1 MKKTLTLLLLSFSPF
16 CFSQTIAEARNQS
29 IGQTVTIN
37 GVATNGG
44 ELGPIRYIQDATA
57 ALPAYGN
64 NLSSIQRG
72 DSVSVTGVMF
82 EFSGL
87 LELSPTTSY
96 TILGQGTMP
105 EPLLIPITS
114 ANEDLEAQLVRFD
127 NVSFVQSGFF
137 SNGSSTVQITDGT
150 NTLDVRVNGST
161 NIDGSEIPNGPISIV
176 GLVGQFNANYQLI
189 PRDLDDIF
197 PYVAPA
203 KEINIKL
210 NGNDVLNNG
219 TYVVGNANTTNLT
232 IENTGSESLSIT
244 GVNLTGVNAADFST
258 DLSPTT
264 IDPLSS
270 QDYTLNFSPSGTGS
284 IFATIIIDNDDS
296 DENPYTIDLQAFGTD
311 NLATEPSNNA
321 ELLNFSNIQAYTLV
335 GEYDAGNAESH
346 IVLWKNGSPITEEPE
361 DGMSYL
367 RGDYIGDA
375 KVAYV
380 GSGTSVTPRGVI
392 ANQNYYF
399 KVFAFNGSG
408 GFENYR
414 TSDPAEAQVTS
425 LGAQIGD
432 YYNGISS
439 ASNTLLADLNTLINP
454 HNYISY
460 FLYKTTMMSQF
471 EVKDTTNGQSYVTC
485 CYSGENKVF
494 NDPFDWS
501 DNNYSREHTYAHSW
515 MGTFPCNDPEQEE
528 YADQHNLYPANLPNA
543 NSPRSNLPLEDITG
557 DIVFNYLEGS
567 VGYNDNNQLVYEP
580 RASHKGNAARAIFY
594 MATCYTGNGGNNWAV
609 PINQNAA
616 SLVNWHFNDP
626 PDNYEI
632 ARHEYI
638 FNLQNNRNPFID
650 SIDYACYIDF
660 SNMSYKPDGCGNI
673 GIEDILNYNFS
684 VFPIPSSDKL
694 FAQINGEIITAYEL
708 ISIEGKTIDSKKNIK
723 LSVLELNT
731 SSYSPGAY
739 QLNVTTPK
747 GIVQKRVVFE

>member
-1 MKKTLTLLLLSFSPF
+1 MKKTLTLLLLTFSQF
-16 CFSQTIAEARNQS
+16 YFSQTIAEARNQS

-44 ELGPIRYIQDATA
+44 ELGAIRYIQDATA

-161 NIDGSEIPNGPISIV
+161 NIDGSEIPSGPISIV

-189 PRDLDDIF
+189 PRDLEDIF

-203 KEINIKL
+203 KEINIKMD
-210 NGNDVLNNG
+210 GNDVLNNG
-219 TYVVGNANTTNLT
+219 TYVVGNSSTTT
-232 IENTGSESLSIT
+232 ITVENTGSEPLNVT
-244 GVNLTGVNAADFST
+244 GVYLSGANATDFST
-258 DLSPTT
+258 DLTST
-264 IDPLSS
+264 IIAPLSS
-270 QDYTLNFSPSGTGS
+270 QDYTLNFSPSTIGS
-284 IFATIIIDNDDS
+284 MFATLVIDNDDS
-296 DENPYTIDLQAFGTD
+296 DENPYNINLQAFGTD
-311 NLATEPSNNA
+311 NLATEPSINTSSLVFNTI
-321 ELLNFSNIQAYTLV
+321 EAYTLN
-335 GEYDAGNAESH
+335 GTYQDASADGYL
-346 IVLWKNGSPITEEPE
+346 VLWKNGSPITEEPQ
-361 DGMSYL
+361 DGTSYL
-367 RGDYIGDA
+367 RGDYVGDA

-399 KVFAFNGSG
+399 KVFAFNGSN

-414 TSDPAEAQVTS
+414 TSDPAEGQVTS

-432 YYNGISS
+432 YYSGISS
-439 ASNTLLADLNTLINP
+439 ASSTLLADLNALINP

-460 FLYKTTMMSQF
+460 FLYKTTIMSQF

-501 DNNYSREHTYAHSW
+501 DNDYSREHTYAHSW
-515 MGTFPCNDPEQEE
+515 MGTFPADNPEQEE

-543 NSPRSNLPLEDITG
+543 NSPRSNLPLEDIAG
-557 DIVFNYLEGS
+557 DVVFNYLEGS

-609 PINQNAA
+609 PINQSAA
-616 SLVNWHFNDP
+616 SLVNWHFDDL

-638 FNLQNNRNPFID
+638 YNLQNNRNPYID
-650 SIDYACYIDF
+650 SVDYACYIDF
-660 SNMSYKPDGCGNI
+660 SNMSYKPDGCGEM
-673 GIEDILNYNFS
+673 GIEEMLNQNFS
-684 VFPIPSSDKL
+684 VFPIPTSNKL
-694 FAQINGEIITAYEL
+694 YAQINGEKITAYEL
-708 ISIEGKTIDSKKNIK
+708 ISIEGKKIDSKRNLN

-731 SSYSPGAY
+731 SSYIAGTY
-739 QLNVTTPK
+739 ILNVTSPK
-747 GIVQKRVVFE
+747 GIVQKKVIIE

>member
-1 MKKTLTLLLLSFSPF
+1 MKKTLTLLLLTFSQF
-16 CFSQTIAEARNQS
+16 YFSQTIAEARNQS

-44 ELGPIRYIQDATA
+44 ELGAIRYIQDATA

-161 NIDGSEIPNGPISIV
+161 NIDGSEIPSGPISIV

-189 PRDLDDIF
+189 PRDLEDIF

-203 KEINIKL
+203 KEINIKMD
-210 NGNDVLNNG
+210 GNDVLNNG
-219 TYVVGNANTTNLT
+219 TYVVGNSSTTT
-232 IENTGSESLSIT
+232 ITVENTGSEPLNVT
-244 GVNLTGVNAADFST
+244 GVYLSGANATDFST
-258 DLSPTT
+258 DLTST
-264 IDPLSS
+264 IIAPLSS
-270 QDYTLNFSPSGTGS
+270 QDYTLNFSPSTIGS
-284 IFATIIIDNDDS
+284 MFATLVIDNDDS
-296 DENPYTIDLQAFGTD
+296 DENPYNINLQAFGTD
-311 NLATEPSNNA
+311 NLATEPSINTSSLVFNTI
-321 ELLNFSNIQAYTLV
+321 EAYTLN
-335 GEYDAGNAESH
+335 GTYQDASADGYL
-346 IVLWKNGSPITEEPE
+346 VLWKNGSPITEEPQ
-361 DGMSYL
+361 DGTSYL
-367 RGDYIGDA
+367 RGDYVGDA

-399 KVFAFNGSG
+399 KVFAFNGSN

-414 TSDPAEAQVTS
+414 TSDPAEGQVTS

-432 YYNGISS
+432 YYSGISS
-439 ASNTLLADLNTLINP
+439 ASSTLLADLNALINP

-460 FLYKTTMMSQF
+460 FLYKTTIMSQF

-501 DNNYSREHTYAHSW
+501 DNDYSREHTYAHSW
-515 MGTFPCNDPEQEE
+515 MGTFPADNPEQEE

-543 NSPRSNLPLEDITG
+543 NSPRSNLPLEDIAG
-557 DIVFNYLEGS
+557 DVVFNYLEGS

-609 PINQNAA
+609 PINQSAA
-616 SLVNWHFNDP
+616 SLVNWHFNDL

-638 FNLQNNRNPFID
+638 YNLQNNRNPYID
-650 SIDYACYIDF
+650 SVDYACYIDF
-660 SNMSYKPDGCGNI
+660 SNMSYKPDGCGEM
-673 GIEDILNYNFS
+673 GIEEMLNQNFS
-684 VFPIPSSDKL
+684 VFPIPTSNKL
-694 FAQINGEIITAYEL
+694 YAQINGEKITAYEL
-708 ISIEGKTIDSKKNIK
+708 ISIEGKKIDSKRNLN

-731 SSYSPGAY
+731 SSYIAGTY
-739 QLNVTTPK
+739 ILNVTSPK
-747 GIVQKRVVFE
+747 GIVQKKVIIE

>member
-1 MKKTLTLLLLSFSPF
+1 MKKTFTLILISLSQFY
-16 CFSQTIAEARNQS
+16 FSQTIAEARNQS

-44 ELGPIRYIQDATA
+44 ELGAIRYIQDATA

-64 NLSSIQRG
+64 NLSGVQRG

-87 LELSPTTSY
+87 LELSPTTSF
-96 TILGQGTMP
+96 TILGQGTIP
-105 EPLLIPITS
+105 EPLSIPITS
-114 ANEDLEAQLVRFD
+114 ANESLEAQLVQFE

-137 SNGSSTVQITDGT
+137 STGSSTVQITDGT
-150 NTLDVRVNGST
+150 NTLDVRINGST
-161 NIDGSEIPNGPISIV
+161 NIDGSEIPSGPVTVV

-189 PRDLDDIF
+189 PRDLEDIF

-203 KEINIKL
+203 KEINVKM
-210 NGNDVLNNG
+210 NGTDLLNNG
-219 TYVVGNANTTNLT
+219 TYVVGNSNATTIT
-232 IENTGSESLSIT
+232 IENTGSESLT
-244 GVNLTGVNAADFST
+244 LTGVSLSGANAIDFST
-258 DLSPTT
+258 DLAPTT
-264 IDPLSS
+264 IAPLSS
-270 QDYTLNFSPSGTGS
+270 EDFTLNFSPSTIGS
-284 IFATIIIDNDDS
+284 MYAALVIDNDDS
-296 DENPYTIDLQAFGTD
+296 DENPYTINLQAFGTD
-311 NLATEPSNNA
+311 NLATEPSVNA
-321 ELLNFSNIQAYTLV
+321 SSLVFNTIEAYTLN
-335 GEYDAGNAESH
+335 GSYQDAASDGYL
-346 IVLWKNGSPITEEPE
+346 VLWKIGSSISEEPQ
-361 DGMSYL
+361 DGASYL

-380 GSGTSVTPRGVI
+380 GSGSSITPRGVI
-392 ANQNYYF
+392 ANQDYYF
-399 KVFAFNGSG
+399 KVFAFNGSD

-414 TSDPAEAQVTS
+414 TTDPAEGQVTS
-425 LGAQIGD
+425 SGAQIGD

-439 ASNTLLADLNTLINP
+439 ASSTLLADLNTLINP

-460 FLYKTTMMSQF
+460 FLYKTTLMSQF

-543 NSPRSNLPLEDITG
+543 NSPRSNLPLEDISG
-557 DIVFNYLEGS
+557 DVVFNYLGGS
-567 VGYNDNNQLVYEP
+567 VGYNENGQLVYEP

-609 PINQNAA
+609 PTNQSAE
-616 SLVNWHFNDP
+616 SLVNWHFNDL
-626 PDNYEI
+626 PDDYEI

-638 FNLQNNRNPFID
+638 FNLQNNRNPYID
-650 SIDYACYIDF
+650 SVDYACYINF
-660 SNMSYKPDGCGNI
+660 GNMTYKTDGCGNA
-673 GIEDILNYNFS
+673 GVETLLNQNFS
-684 VFPIPSSDKL
+684 VFPIPSSNKL
-694 FAQINGEIITAYEL
+694 FAQINGEKITAYQL
-708 ISIEGKTIDSKKNIK
+708 ISMEGKQIDAKSNLN

-731 SSYSPGAY
+731 SSYNSGAY
-739 QLNVTTPK
+739 LLNVTSPK
-747 GIVQKRVVFE
+747 GVVQKKVIIE

>member
-1 MKKTLTLLLLSFSPF
+1 MKKTLTLLLLTFSQF
-16 CFSQTIAEARNQS
+16 YFSQTIAEARNQS

-44 ELGPIRYIQDATA
+44 ELGAIRYIQDATA

-161 NIDGSEIPNGPISIV
+161 NIDGSEIPSGPISIV
-176 GLVGQFNANYQLI
+176 GLVGQFNANHQLI
-189 PRDLDDIF
+189 PRDLEDIF

-203 KEINIKL
+203 KEINIKMD
-210 NGNDVLNNG
+210 GNDVLNNG
-219 TYVVGNANTTNLT
+219 TYVVGNSGTTT
-232 IENTGSESLSIT
+232 ITVENTGSEPLNVT
-244 GVNLTGVNAADFST
+244 GVYLSGANATDFST
-258 DLSPTT
+258 DLTST
-264 IDPLSS
+264 IIAPLSS
-270 QDYTLNFSPSGTGS
+270 QDYTLNFSPSTIGS
-284 IFATIIIDNDDS
+284 MFATLVIDNDDS
-296 DENPYTIDLQAFGTD
+296 DENPYNINLQAFGTD
-311 NLATEPSNNA
+311 NLATEPSINTSSLVFNTI
-321 ELLNFSNIQAYTLV
+321 EAYTLN
-335 GEYDAGNAESH
+335 GTYQDASADGYL
-346 IVLWKNGSPITEEPE
+346 VLWKNGSPITEEPQ
-361 DGMSYL
+361 DGTSYL
-367 RGDYIGDA
+367 RGDYVGDA

-399 KVFAFNGSG
+399 KVFAFNGSN

-414 TSDPAEAQVTS
+414 TSDPAEGQVTS

-432 YYNGISS
+432 YYSGISS
-439 ASNTLLADLNTLINP
+439 ASSTLLADLNALINP

-460 FLYKTTMMSQF
+460 FLYKTTIMSQF

-501 DNNYSREHTYAHSW
+501 DNDYSREHTYAHSW
-515 MGTFPCNDPEQEE
+515 MGTFPADNPEQEE

-543 NSPRSNLPLEDITG
+543 NSPRSNLPLEDIAG
-557 DIVFNYLEGS
+557 DVVFNYLEGS

-609 PINQNAA
+609 PINQSAA
-616 SLVNWHFNDP
+616 SLVNWHFNDL

-638 FNLQNNRNPFID
+638 YNLQNNRNPYID
-650 SIDYACYIDF
+650 SVDYACYIDF
-660 SNMSYKPDGCGNI
+660 SNMSYKPDGCGEM
-673 GIEDILNYNFS
+673 GIEEMLNQNFS
-684 VFPIPSSDKL
+684 VFPIPTSNKL
-694 FAQINGEIITAYEL
+694 YAQINGEKITAYEL
-708 ISIEGKTIDSKKNIK
+708 ISIEGKKIDSKRNLN

-731 SSYSPGAY
+731 SSYIAGTY
-739 QLNVTTPK
+739 ILNVTSPK
-747 GIVQKRVVFE
+747 GIVQKKVIIE

>member
-1 MKKTLTLLLLSFSPF
+1 MKKTLTILLLSFSQF
-16 CFSQTIAEARNQS
+16 CFGQTIAEARNES

-44 ELGPIRYIQDATA
+44 ELGAIRYIQDATA

-72 DSVSVTGVMF
+72 DSVSVTGVIF

-137 SNGSSTVQITDGT
+137 STGSSTVQITDGT

-161 NIDGSEIPNGPISIV
+161 NIDGSEIPSGPISII

-189 PRDLDDIF
+189 PRDLEDIF

-203 KEINIKL
+203 KEINVKMD
-210 NGNDVLNNG
+210 GNDVLNNG
-219 TYVVGNANTTNLT
+219 TYVVGNSSSTNIT

-244 GVNLTGVNAADFST
+244 GAYLSGTNSSDFST
-258 DLSPTT
+258 DLSPTS
-264 IDPLSS
+264 IAPLSS
-270 QDYTLNFSPSGTGS
+270 QEFSLNFNPSITGS
-284 IFATIIIDNDDS
+284 MFATLVIDNDDS
-296 DENPYTIDLQAFGTD
+296 DENPYTINLQAFGTD
-311 NLATEPSNNA
+311 NLATEPNSNP
-321 ELLNFSNIQAYTLV
+321 ELLTFSSIEAYTFI
-335 GEYDAGNAESH
+335 GQYDNGDSESYL
-346 IVLWKNGSPITEEPE
+346 VLWKNGSPIIEEPQ
-361 DGMSYL
+361 DGVGYL

-380 GSGTSVTPRGVI
+380 GSGTSLTPRGVI

-399 KVFAFNGSG
+399 KVFSFNGSE
-408 GFENYR
+408 GFQNYR

-432 YYNGISS
+432 YYSGISS
-439 ASNTLLADLNTLINP
+439 ASSTLLADLNALINP

-460 FLYKTTMMSQF
+460 FLYKTTLMSQF

-515 MGTFPCNDPEQEE
+515 MGTFPCDNPEQEE

-557 DIVFNYLEGS
+557 NIVFNYLEGS
-567 VGYNDNNQLVYEP
+567 VGYNSNNQLVYEP

-609 PINQNAA
+609 PTNQNAA

-638 FNLQNNRNPFID
+638 FNLQNNRNPYID
-650 SIDYACYIDF
+650 SVDYACYIDF
-660 SNMSYKPDGCGNI
+660 SNMSYNPDGCGNM
-673 GIEDILNYNFS
+673 GIQEMLNKNFS
-684 VFPIPSSDKL
+684 VFPIPSSNKL
-694 FAQINGEIITAYEL
+694 FAQINGEKITAYEL
-708 ISIEGKTIDSKKNIK
+708 ISTDGKKIDAERNLN

-731 SSYSPGAY
+731 SLYVAGTYVLTVSSP
-739 QLNVTTPK
+739 N
-747 GIVQKRVVFE
+747 GIVQKKVIIE

>member
-1 MKKTLTLLLLSFSPF
+1 MKKTFVLLLLAFNQF
-16 CFSQTIAEARNQS
+16 YFSQTIADARNQS

-44 ELGPIRYIQDATA
+44 ELGAIRYIQDETA

-96 TILGQGTMP
+96 TILGQGTIP

-137 SNGSSTVQITDGT
+137 STGSSTVQITDGT

-161 NIDGSEIPNGPISIV
+161 NIDGSEIPSGPISIV

-189 PRDLDDIF
+189 PRDLEDIF

-203 KEINIKL
+203 KEINVKL
-210 NGNDVLNNG
+210 DGNDVLNNG
-219 TYVVGNANTTNLT
+219 TYVIGNSSNTTIT

-244 GVNLTGVNAADFST
+244 GTYLSGVNAADFST
-258 DLSPTT
+258 DLNPTS
-264 IDPLSS
+264 IAPLSS
-270 QDYTLNFSPSGTGS
+270 QEFSLNFNPSSTGS
-284 IFATIIIDNDDS
+284 MFATLVIDNDDS
-296 DENPYTIDLQAFGTD
+296 DENPYIINLQAFGTD
-311 NLATEPSNNA
+311 NLATEPNTNA
-321 ELLNFSNIQAYTLV
+321 ELLNFSNVQAYTLV
-335 GEYDAGNAESH
+335 GTYDAGNAESH
-346 IVLWKNGSPITEEPE
+346 IVLWKSGSPISEEPQ

-380 GSGTSVTPRGVI
+380 GNGTSLTPRGVI
-392 ANQNYYF
+392 ANQEYYF
-399 KVFAFNGSG
+399 KVFAFNGSN

-414 TSDPAEAQVTS
+414 TADPAEAQVTS

-567 VGYNDNNQLVYEP
+567 VGYNANNQLVYEP

-609 PINQNAA
+609 PTNQSAA
-616 SLVNWHFNDP
+616 SLLNWHFNDL

-708 ISIEGKTIDSKKNIK
+708 ISIEGKTIDSKRNIK

>member
-1 MKKTLTLLLLSFSPF
+1 MKKTLTLLLLTFSQF
-16 CFSQTIAEARNQS
+16 YFSQTIAEARNQS

-44 ELGPIRYIQDATA
+44 ELGAIRYIQDATA

-137 SNGSSTVQITDGT
+137 SSGSSTVQITDGT

-161 NIDGSEIPNGPISIV
+161 NIDGSEIPSGPISIV

-189 PRDLDDIF
+189 PRDLEDIF

-203 KEINIKL
+203 KEINIKMD
-210 NGNDVLNNG
+210 GNDVLNNG
-219 TYVVGNANTTNLT
+219 TYVVGNSGTTT
-232 IENTGSESLSIT
+232 ITVENTGSEPLNVT
-244 GVNLTGVNAADFST
+244 GVYLSGANATDFST
-258 DLSPTT
+258 DLTST
-264 IDPLSS
+264 IIAPLSS
-270 QDYTLNFSPSGTGS
+270 QDYTLNFSPSTIGS
-284 IFATIIIDNDDS
+284 MFATLVIDNDDS
-296 DENPYTIDLQAFGTD
+296 DENPYNINLQAFGTD
-311 NLATEPSNNA
+311 NLATEPSINTSSLVFNTI
-321 ELLNFSNIQAYTLV
+321 EAYTLN
-335 GEYDAGNAESH
+335 GTYQDASADGYL
-346 IVLWKNGSPITEEPE
+346 VLWKNGSPITEEPQ
-361 DGMSYL
+361 DGTSYL
-367 RGDYIGDA
+367 RGDYVGDA

-399 KVFAFNGSG
+399 KVFAFNGSN

-414 TSDPAEAQVTS
+414 TSDPAEGQVTS

-432 YYNGISS
+432 YYSGISS
-439 ASNTLLADLNTLINP
+439 ASSTLLADLNALINP

-460 FLYKTTMMSQF
+460 FLYKTTIMSQF

-501 DNNYSREHTYAHSW
+501 DNDYSREHTYAHSW
-515 MGTFPCNDPEQEE
+515 MGTFPADNPEQEE

-543 NSPRSNLPLEDITG
+543 NSPRSNLPLEDIAG
-557 DIVFNYLEGS
+557 DVVFNYLEGS

-609 PINQNAA
+609 PINQSAA
-616 SLVNWHFNDP
+616 SLVNWHFNDL

-638 FNLQNNRNPFID
+638 YNLQNNRNPYID
-650 SIDYACYIDF
+650 SVDYACYIDF
-660 SNMSYKPDGCGNI
+660 SNMSYKPDGCGEM
-673 GIEDILNYNFS
+673 GIEEMLNQNFS
-684 VFPIPSSDKL
+684 VFPIPTSNKL
-694 FAQINGEIITAYEL
+694 YAQINGEKITAYEL
-708 ISIEGKTIDSKKNIK
+708 ISIEGKKIDSKRNLN

-731 SSYSPGAY
+731 SSYIAGTY
-739 QLNVTTPK
+739 ILNVTSPK
-747 GIVQKRVVFE
+747 GIVQKKVIIE

>member
-1 MKKTLTLLLLSFSPF
+1 MKKTLTLLLLTFSQF
-16 CFSQTIAEARNQS
+16 YFSQTIAEARNQS

-44 ELGPIRYIQDATA
+44 ELGAIRYIQDATA

-137 SNGSSTVQITDGT
+137 SSGSSTVQITDGT

-161 NIDGSEIPNGPISIV
+161 NIDGSEIPSGPITIV

-189 PRDLDDIF
+189 PRDLEDIF

-203 KEINIKL
+203 KEINIKMD
-210 NGNDVLNNG
+210 GNDVLNNG
-219 TYVVGNANTTNLT
+219 TYVVGNSSNTTIT
-232 IENTGSESLSIT
+232 VENTGSEPLNVT
-244 GVNLTGVNAADFST
+244 GVYLSGANATDFST
-258 DLSPTT
+258 DLTST
-264 IDPLSS
+264 IIAPLSS
-270 QDYTLNFSPSGTGS
+270 QDYTLNFSPSTIGS
-284 IFATIIIDNDDS
+284 MFATLVIDNDDS
-296 DENPYTIDLQAFGTD
+296 DENPYNINLQAFGTD
-311 NLATEPSNNA
+311 NLATEPSINTSSLVFNTI
-321 ELLNFSNIQAYTLV
+321 EAYTLN
-335 GEYDAGNAESH
+335 GTYQEASADGYL
-346 IVLWKNGSPITEEPE
+346 VLWKNGSPITEEPQ
-361 DGMSYL
+361 DGTSYL
-367 RGDYIGDA
+367 RGDYVGDA

-399 KVFAFNGSG
+399 KVFAFNGSN

-414 TSDPAEAQVTS
+414 TSDPAEGQVTS

-432 YYNGISS
+432 YYSGISS
-439 ASNTLLADLNTLINP
+439 ASSTLLADLNALINP

-460 FLYKTTMMSQF
+460 FLYKTTIMSQF

-501 DNNYSREHTYAHSW
+501 DNDYSREHTYAHSW
-515 MGTFPCNDPEQEE
+515 MGTFPADNPEQEE

-543 NSPRSNLPLEDITG
+543 NSPRSNLPLEDIAG
-557 DIVFNYLEGS
+557 DVVFNYLEGS

-609 PINQNAA
+609 PINQSAA
-616 SLVNWHFNDP
+616 SLVNWHFDDL

-638 FNLQNNRNPFID
+638 YNLQNNRNPYID
-650 SIDYACYIDF
+650 SVDYACYIDF
-660 SNMSYKPDGCGNI
+660 SNMSYKPDGCGEM
-673 GIEDILNYNFS
+673 GIEEMLNQNFS
-684 VFPIPSSDKL
+684 VFPIPTSNKL
-694 FAQINGEIITAYEL
+694 YAQINGQKITAYEL
-708 ISIEGKTIDSKKNIK
+708 ISIEGKKIDSKRNLN

-731 SSYSPGAY
+731 SSYIAGTY
-739 QLNVTTPK
+739 ILNVTSPK
-747 GIVQKRVVFE
+747 GIVQKKVIIE

>member
-1 MKKTLTLLLLSFSPF
+1 MKKTFVLLLLAFNQF
-16 CFSQTIAEARNQS
+16 YFSQTIADARNQS

-44 ELGPIRYIQDATA
+44 ELGAIRYIQDETA

-96 TILGQGTMP
+96 TILGQGTIP

-137 SNGSSTVQITDGT
+137 STGSSTVQITDGT
-150 NTLDVRVNGST
+150 NILDVRVNGST
-161 NIDGSEIPNGPISIV
+161 NIDGSEIPSGPISIV

-189 PRDLDDIF
+189 PRDLEDIF

-203 KEINIKL
+203 KEINVKL
-210 NGNDVLNNG
+210 DGNDVLNNS
-219 TYVVGNANTTNLT
+219 TYVIGNSSNTTIT

-244 GVNLTGVNAADFST
+244 GTYLSGVNAADFST
-258 DLSPTT
+258 DLNPTS
-264 IDPLSS
+264 IAPLSS
-270 QDYTLNFSPSGTGS
+270 QEFALNFNPSATGS
-284 IFATIIIDNDDS
+284 MFATLVIDNDDS
-296 DENPYTIDLQAFGTD
+296 DENPYIINLQAFGTD
-311 NLATEPSNNA
+311 NLATEPNTNA
-321 ELLNFSNIQAYTLV
+321 ELLNFNNVQAYTLV
-335 GEYDAGNAESH
+335 GTYVAGNAESH
-346 IVLWKNGSPITEEPE
+346 IVLWKSGSPISEEPQ

-380 GSGTSVTPRGVI
+380 GNGTSLTPRGVI
-392 ANQNYYF
+392 ANQEYYF
-399 KVFAFNGSG
+399 KVFAFNGSN

-414 TSDPAEAQVTS
+414 TADPAEAQVTS

-567 VGYNDNNQLVYEP
+567 VGYNANNQLVYEP

-609 PINQNAA
+609 PTNQSAA
-616 SLVNWHFNDP
+616 SLLNWHFNDL

-638 FNLQNNRNPFID
+638 FNLQNNRNPYID
-650 SIDYACYIDF
+650 SVDYACYIDF
-660 SNMSYKPDGCGNI
+660 SNMSYNPEGCGNM
-673 GIEDILNYNFS
+673 GIEEMLNQNFS

-694 FAQINGEIITAYEL
+694 FAQINGEKITAYEL
-708 ISIEGKTIDSKKNIK
+708 ITIEGKTIDAKRNLN

-731 SSYSPGAY
+731 ASYVSGTY
-739 QLNVTTPK
+739 VLNVTSPK
-747 GIVQKRVVFE
+747 GIVQKKVIIE

>member
-1 MKKTLTLLLLSFSPF
+1 MKKTLTLLLLTFSQF
-16 CFSQTIAEARNQS
+16 YFSQTIAEARNQS

-44 ELGPIRYIQDATA
+44 ELGAIRYIQDATA

-137 SNGSSTVQITDGT
+137 SSGSSTVQITDGT

-161 NIDGSEIPNGPISIV
+161 NIDGSEIPSGPISIV

-189 PRDLDDIF
+189 PRDLEDIF

-203 KEINIKL
+203 KEINIKMD
-210 NGNDVLNNG
+210 GNDVLNNG
-219 TYVVGNANTTNLT
+219 TYVVGNSSNTTIT
-232 IENTGSESLSIT
+232 VENTGSEPLNVT
-244 GVNLTGVNAADFST
+244 GVYLSGANATDFST
-258 DLSPTT
+258 DLTST
-264 IDPLSS
+264 IIAPLSS
-270 QDYTLNFSPSGTGS
+270 QDYTLNFSPSTIGS
-284 IFATIIIDNDDS
+284 MFATLVIDNDDS
-296 DENPYTIDLQAFGTD
+296 DENPYNINLQAFGTD
-311 NLATEPSNNA
+311 NLATEPSINTSSLVFNTI
-321 ELLNFSNIQAYTLV
+321 EAYTLN
-335 GEYDAGNAESH
+335 GTYQDASADGYL
-346 IVLWKNGSPITEEPE
+346 VLWKNGSPITEEPQ
-361 DGMSYL
+361 DGTSYL
-367 RGDYIGDA
+367 RGDYVGDA

-399 KVFAFNGSG
+399 KVFAFNGSN

-414 TSDPAEAQVTS
+414 TSDPAEGQVTS

-432 YYNGISS
+432 YYSGISS
-439 ASNTLLADLNTLINP
+439 ASSTLLADLNALINP

-460 FLYKTTMMSQF
+460 FLYKTTIMSQF

-501 DNNYSREHTYAHSW
+501 DNDYSREHTYAHSW
-515 MGTFPCNDPEQEE
+515 MGTFPADNPEQEE

-543 NSPRSNLPLEDITG
+543 NSPRSNLPLEDIAG
-557 DIVFNYLEGS
+557 DVVFNYLEGS

-609 PINQNAA
+609 PINQSAA
-616 SLVNWHFNDP
+616 SLVNWHFNDL

-638 FNLQNNRNPFID
+638 YNLQNNRNPYID
-650 SIDYACYIDF
+650 SVDYACYIDF
-660 SNMSYKPDGCGNI
+660 SNMSYKPDGCGEM
-673 GIEDILNYNFS
+673 GIEEMLNQNFS
-684 VFPIPSSDKL
+684 VFPIPTSNKL
-694 FAQINGEIITAYEL
+694 YAQINGEKITAYEL
-708 ISIEGKTIDSKKNIK
+708 ISIEGKKIDSKRNLN

-731 SSYSPGAY
+731 SSYIAGTY
-739 QLNVTTPK
+739 ILNVTSPK
-747 GIVQKRVVFE
+747 GIVQKKVIIE

>member
-1 MKKTLTLLLLSFSPF
+1 MKKTLTLLLLTFSQF
-16 CFSQTIAEARNQS
+16 YFSQTIAEARNQS

-44 ELGPIRYIQDATA
+44 ELGAIRYIQDATA

-161 NIDGSEIPNGPISIV
+161 NIDGSEIPSGPISIV

-189 PRDLDDIF
+189 PRDLEDIF

-203 KEINIKL
+203 KEINIKMD
-210 NGNDVLNNG
+210 GNDVLNNG
-219 TYVVGNANTTNLT
+219 TYVVGNSGTTT
-232 IENTGSESLSIT
+232 ITVENTGSEPLNVT
-244 GVNLTGVNAADFST
+244 GVYLSGANATDFST
-258 DLSPTT
+258 DLTST
-264 IDPLSS
+264 IIAPLSS
-270 QDYTLNFSPSGTGS
+270 QDYTLNFSPSTIGS
-284 IFATIIIDNDDS
+284 MFATLVIDNDDS
-296 DENPYTIDLQAFGTD
+296 DENPYNINLQAFGTD
-311 NLATEPSNNA
+311 NLATEPSINTSSLVFNTI
-321 ELLNFSNIQAYTLV
+321 EAYTLN
-335 GEYDAGNAESH
+335 GTYQDASADGYL
-346 IVLWKNGSPITEEPE
+346 VLWKNGSPITEEPQ
-361 DGMSYL
+361 DGTSYL
-367 RGDYIGDA
+367 RGDYVGDA

-399 KVFAFNGSG
+399 KVFAFNGSN

-414 TSDPAEAQVTS
+414 TSDPAEGQVTS

-432 YYNGISS
+432 YYSGISS
-439 ASNTLLADLNTLINP
+439 ASSTLLADLNALINP

-460 FLYKTTMMSQF
+460 FLYKTTIMSQF

-501 DNNYSREHTYAHSW
+501 DNDYSREHTYAHSW
-515 MGTFPCNDPEQEE
+515 MGTFPADNPEQEE

-543 NSPRSNLPLEDITG
+543 NSPRSNLPLEDIAG
-557 DIVFNYLEGS
+557 DVVFNYLEGS

-609 PINQNAA
+609 PINQSAA
-616 SLVNWHFNDP
+616 SLVNWHFNDL

-638 FNLQNNRNPFID
+638 YNLQNNRNPYID
-650 SIDYACYIDF
+650 SVDYACYIDF
-660 SNMSYKPDGCGNI
+660 SNMSYKPDGCGEM
-673 GIEDILNYNFS
+673 GIEEMLNQNFS
-684 VFPIPSSDKL
+684 VFPIPTSNKL
-694 FAQINGEIITAYEL
+694 YAQINGEKITAYEL
-708 ISIEGKTIDSKKNIK
+708 ISIEGKKIDSKRNLN

-731 SSYSPGAY
+731 SSYIAGTY
-739 QLNVTTPK
+739 ILNVTSPK
-747 GIVQKRVVFE
+747 GIVQKKVIIE

>member
-1 MKKTLTLLLLSFSPF
+1 MKKTLTLLLLTFSQF
-16 CFSQTIAEARNQS
+16 YFSQTIAEARNQS

-44 ELGPIRYIQDATA
+44 ELGAIRYIQDATA

-105 EPLLIPITS
+105 QPLLIPITS

-137 SNGSSTVQITDGT
+137 SSGSSTVQITDGT

-161 NIDGSEIPNGPISIV
+161 NIDGSEIPSGPITIV

-189 PRDLDDIF
+189 PRDLEDIF

-203 KEINIKL
+203 KEINIKMD
-210 NGNDVLNNG
+210 GNDVLNNG
-219 TYVVGNANTTNLT
+219 TYVVGNSSNTTIT
-232 IENTGSESLSIT
+232 VENTGSEPLNVT
-244 GVNLTGVNAADFST
+244 GVYLSGANATDFST
-258 DLSPTT
+258 DLTST
-264 IDPLSS
+264 IIAPLSS
-270 QDYTLNFSPSGTGS
+270 QDYTLNFSPSTIGS
-284 IFATIIIDNDDS
+284 MFATLVIDNDDS
-296 DENPYTIDLQAFGTD
+296 DENPYNINLQAFGTD
-311 NLATEPSNNA
+311 NLATEPSINTSSLVFNTI
-321 ELLNFSNIQAYTLV
+321 EAYTLN
-335 GEYDAGNAESH
+335 GTYQEASADGYL
-346 IVLWKNGSPITEEPE
+346 VLWKNGSPITEEPQ
-361 DGMSYL
+361 DGTSYL
-367 RGDYIGDA
+367 RGDYVGDA

-399 KVFAFNGSG
+399 KVFAFNGSN

-414 TSDPAEAQVTS
+414 TSDPAEGQVTS

-432 YYNGISS
+432 YYSGISS
-439 ASNTLLADLNTLINP
+439 ASSTLLADLNALINP

-460 FLYKTTMMSQF
+460 FLYKTTIMSQF

-501 DNNYSREHTYAHSW
+501 DNDYSREHTYAHSW
-515 MGTFPCNDPEQEE
+515 MGTFPADNPEQEE

-543 NSPRSNLPLEDITG
+543 NSPRSNLPLEDIAG
-557 DIVFNYLEGS
+557 DVVFNYLEGS

-609 PINQNAA
+609 PINQSAA
-616 SLVNWHFNDP
+616 SLVNWHFDDL

-638 FNLQNNRNPFID
+638 YNLQNNRNPYID
-650 SIDYACYIDF
+650 SVDYACYIDF
-660 SNMSYKPDGCGNI
+660 SNMSYKPDGCGEM
-673 GIEDILNYNFS
+673 GIEEMLNQNFS
-684 VFPIPSSDKL
+684 VFPIPTSNKL
-694 FAQINGEIITAYEL
+694 YAQINGQKITAYEL
-708 ISIEGKTIDSKKNIK
+708 ISIEGKKIDSKRNLN

-731 SSYSPGAY
+731 SSYIAGTY
-739 QLNVTTPK
+739 ILNVTSPK
-747 GIVQKRVVFE
+747 GIVQKKVIIE

>member
-1 MKKTLTLLLLSFSPF
+1 MKKTLTLLLLTFSQF
-16 CFSQTIAEARNQS
+16 YFSQTIAEARNQS

-44 ELGPIRYIQDATA
+44 ELGAIRYIQDATA

-137 SNGSSTVQITDGT
+137 SSGSSTVQITDGT

-161 NIDGSEIPNGPISIV
+161 NIDGSEIPSGPISIV

-189 PRDLDDIF
+189 PRDLEDIF

-203 KEINIKL
+203 KEINIKMD
-210 NGNDVLNNG
+210 GNDVLNNG
-219 TYVVGNANTTNLT
+219 TYVVGNSGTTT
-232 IENTGSESLSIT
+232 ITVENTGSEPLNVT
-244 GVNLTGVNAADFST
+244 GVYLSGANATDFST
-258 DLSPTT
+258 DLTST
-264 IDPLSS
+264 IIAPLSS
-270 QDYTLNFSPSGTGS
+270 QDYTLNFSPSTIGS
-284 IFATIIIDNDDS
+284 MFATLVIDNDDS
-296 DENPYTIDLQAFGTD
+296 DENPYNINLQAFGTD
-311 NLATEPSNNA
+311 NLATEPSINTSSLVFNTI
-321 ELLNFSNIQAYTLV
+321 EAYTLN
-335 GEYDAGNAESH
+335 GTYQDASADGYL
-346 IVLWKNGSPITEEPE
+346 VLWKNGSPITEEPQ
-361 DGMSYL
+361 DGTSYL
-367 RGDYIGDA
+367 RGDYVGDA

-399 KVFAFNGSG
+399 KVFAFNGSN

-414 TSDPAEAQVTS
+414 TSDPAEGQVTS

-432 YYNGISS
+432 YYSGISS
-439 ASNTLLADLNTLINP
+439 TSSTLLADLNALINP

-460 FLYKTTMMSQF
+460 FLYKTTIMSQF

-501 DNNYSREHTYAHSW
+501 DNDYSREHTYAHSW
-515 MGTFPCNDPEQEE
+515 MGTFPADNPEQEE

-543 NSPRSNLPLEDITG
+543 NSPRSNLPLEDIAG
-557 DIVFNYLEGS
+557 DVVFNYLEGS

-609 PINQNAA
+609 PINQSAA
-616 SLVNWHFNDP
+616 SLVNWHFNDL

-638 FNLQNNRNPFID
+638 YNLQNNRNPYID
-650 SIDYACYIDF
+650 SVDYACYIDF
-660 SNMSYKPDGCGNI
+660 SNMSYKPDGCGEM
-673 GIEDILNYNFS
+673 GIEEMLNQNFS
-684 VFPIPSSDKL
+684 VFPIPTSNKL
-694 FAQINGEIITAYEL
+694 YAQINGEKITAYEL
-708 ISIEGKTIDSKKNIK
+708 ISIEGKKIDSKRNLN

-731 SSYSPGAY
+731 SSYIAGTY
-739 QLNVTTPK
+739 
-747 GIVQKRVVFE
+747 I

>member
-1 MKKTLTLLLLSFSPF
+1 MKKTLTLLLLTFSQF
-16 CFSQTIAEARNQS
+16 YFSQTIAEARNQS

-44 ELGPIRYIQDATA
+44 ELGAIRYIQDATA

-137 SNGSSTVQITDGT
+137 SSGSSTVQITDGT

-161 NIDGSEIPNGPISIV
+161 NIDGSEIPSGPITIV

-189 PRDLDDIF
+189 PRDLEDIF

-203 KEINIKL
+203 KEINIKMD
-210 NGNDVLNNG
+210 GNDVLNNG
-219 TYVVGNANTTNLT
+219 TYVVGNSSTTT
-232 IENTGSESLSIT
+232 ITVENTGSEPLNVT
-244 GVNLTGVNAADFST
+244 GVYLSGANATDFST
-258 DLSPTT
+258 DLTST
-264 IDPLSS
+264 IIAPLSS
-270 QDYTLNFSPSGTGS
+270 QDYTLNFSPSTIGS
-284 IFATIIIDNDDS
+284 MFATLVIDNDDS
-296 DENPYTIDLQAFGTD
+296 DENPYNINLQAFGTD
-311 NLATEPSNNA
+311 NLATEPSINTSSLVFNTI
-321 ELLNFSNIQAYTLV
+321 EAYTLN
-335 GEYDAGNAESH
+335 GTYQDASADGYL
-346 IVLWKNGSPITEEPE
+346 VLWKNGSPITEEPQ
-361 DGMSYL
+361 DGTSYL
-367 RGDYIGDA
+367 RGDYVGDA

-399 KVFAFNGSG
+399 KVFAFNGSN

-414 TSDPAEAQVTS
+414 TSDPAEGQVTS

-432 YYNGISS
+432 YYSGISS
-439 ASNTLLADLNTLINP
+439 ASSTLLADLNALINP

-460 FLYKTTMMSQF
+460 FLYKTTIMSQF

-501 DNNYSREHTYAHSW
+501 DNDYSREHTYAHSW
-515 MGTFPCNDPEQEE
+515 MGTFPADNPEQEE

-543 NSPRSNLPLEDITG
+543 NSPRSNLPLEDIAG
-557 DIVFNYLEGS
+557 DVVFNYLEGS

-609 PINQNAA
+609 PINQSAA
-616 SLVNWHFNDP
+616 SLVNWHFNDL

-638 FNLQNNRNPFID
+638 YNLQNNRNPYID
-650 SIDYACYIDF
+650 SVDYACYIDF
-660 SNMSYKPDGCGNI
+660 SNMSYKPDGCGEM
-673 GIEDILNYNFS
+673 GIEEMLNQNFS
-684 VFPIPSSDKL
+684 VFPIPTSNKL
-694 FAQINGEIITAYEL
+694 YAQINGEKITAYEL
-708 ISIEGKTIDSKKNIK
+708 ISIEGKKIDSKRNLN

-731 SSYSPGAY
+731 SSYIAGTY
-739 QLNVTTPK
+739 ILNVTSPK
-747 GIVQKRVVFE
+747 GIVQKKVIIE

>member
-1 MKKTLTLLLLSFSPF
+1 MKKTLTLLLLTFSQF
-16 CFSQTIAEARNQS
+16 YFSQTIAEARNQS

-44 ELGPIRYIQDATA
+44 ELGAIRYIQDATA

-161 NIDGSEIPNGPISIV
+161 NIDGSEIPSGPISIV
-176 GLVGQFNANYQLI
+176 GLVGQFNANHQLI
-189 PRDLDDIF
+189 PRDLEDIF

-203 KEINIKL
+203 KEINIKMD
-210 NGNDVLNNG
+210 GNDVLNNG
-219 TYVVGNANTTNLT
+219 TYVVGNSSTTT
-232 IENTGSESLSIT
+232 ITVENTGSEPLNVT
-244 GVNLTGVNAADFST
+244 GVYLSGANATDFST
-258 DLSPTT
+258 DLTST
-264 IDPLSS
+264 IIAPLSS
-270 QDYTLNFSPSGTGS
+270 QDYTLNFSPSTIGS
-284 IFATIIIDNDDS
+284 MFATLVIDNDDS
-296 DENPYTIDLQAFGTD
+296 DENPYNINLQAFGTD
-311 NLATEPSNNA
+311 NLATEPSINTSSLVFNTI
-321 ELLNFSNIQAYTLV
+321 EAYTLN
-335 GEYDAGNAESH
+335 GTYQDASADGYL
-346 IVLWKNGSPITEEPE
+346 VLWKNGSPITEEPQ
-361 DGMSYL
+361 DGTSYL
-367 RGDYIGDA
+367 RGDYVGDA

-399 KVFAFNGSG
+399 KVFAFNGSN

-414 TSDPAEAQVTS
+414 TSDPAEGQVTS
-425 LGAQIGD
+425 LGAQIGN
-432 YYNGISS
+432 YYSGISS
-439 ASNTLLADLNTLINP
+439 TSSTLLADLNALINP

-460 FLYKTTMMSQF
+460 FLYKTTIMSQF

-501 DNNYSREHTYAHSW
+501 DNDYSREHTYAHSW
-515 MGTFPCNDPEQEE
+515 MGTFPADNPEQEE

-543 NSPRSNLPLEDITG
+543 NSPRSNLPLEDIAG
-557 DIVFNYLEGS
+557 DVVFNYLEGS

-609 PINQNAA
+609 PINQSAA
-616 SLVNWHFNDP
+616 SLVNWHFNDL

-638 FNLQNNRNPFID
+638 YNLQNNRNPYID
-650 SIDYACYIDF
+650 SVDYACYIDF
-660 SNMSYKPDGCGNI
+660 SNMSYKPDGCGEM
-673 GIEDILNYNFS
+673 GIEEMLNQNFS
-684 VFPIPSSDKL
+684 VFPVPTSNKL
-694 FAQINGEIITAYEL
+694 YAQINGEKITAYEL
-708 ISIEGKTIDSKKNIK
+708 ISIEGKKIDSKRNLN

-731 SSYSPGAY
+731 SSYIAGTY
-739 QLNVTTPK
+739 ILNVTSPK
-747 GIVQKRVVFE
+747 GIVQKKVIIE

>member
-380 GSGTSVTPRGVI
+380 GSGTSITPRGVI

-439 ASNTLLADLNTLINP
+439 ASSTLLADLNDLINP
-454 HNYISY
+454 HNYITY
-460 FLYKTTMMSQF
+460 FLYKTTLMSQF

-485 CYSGENKVF
+485 CYSGENKILF
-494 NDPFDWS
+494 
-501 DNNYSREHTYAHSW
+501 H
-515 MGTFPCNDPEQEE
+515 
-528 YADQHNLYPANLPNA
+528 L
-543 NSPRSNLPLEDITG
+543 
-557 DIVFNYLEGS
+557 
-567 VGYNDNNQLVYEP
+567 
-580 RASHKGNAARAIFY
+580 
-594 MATCYTGNGGNNWAV
+594 
-609 PINQNAA
+609 
-616 SLVNWHFNDP
+616 
-626 PDNYEI
+626 
-632 ARHEYI
+632 
-638 FNLQNNRNPFID
+638 
-650 SIDYACYIDF
+650 ACV
-660 SNMSYKPDGCGNI
+660 CH
-673 GIEDILNYNFS
+673 L
-684 VFPIPSSDKL
+684 
-694 FAQINGEIITAYEL
+694 
-708 ISIEGKTIDSKKNIK
+708 
-723 LSVLELNT
+723 
-731 SSYSPGAY
+731 
-739 QLNVTTPK
+739 
-747 GIVQKRVVFE
+747 

>member
-1 MKKTLTLLLLSFSPF
+1 MKKTLTLLLLTFSQF
-16 CFSQTIAEARNQS
+16 YFSQTIAEARNQS

-44 ELGPIRYIQDATA
+44 ELGAIRYIQDATA

-161 NIDGSEIPNGPISIV
+161 NIDGSEIPSGPISIV

-189 PRDLDDIF
+189 PRDLEDIF

-203 KEINIKL
+203 KEINIKMD
-210 NGNDVLNNG
+210 GNDVLNNG
-219 TYVVGNANTTNLT
+219 TYVVGNSGTTT
-232 IENTGSESLSIT
+232 ITVENTGSEPLNVT
-244 GVNLTGVNAADFST
+244 GVYLSGANATDFST
-258 DLSPTT
+258 DLTST
-264 IDPLSS
+264 IIAPLSS
-270 QDYTLNFSPSGTGS
+270 QDYTLNFSPSTIGS
-284 IFATIIIDNDDS
+284 MFATLVIDNDDS
-296 DENPYTIDLQAFGTD
+296 DENPYNINLQAFGTD
-311 NLATEPSNNA
+311 NLATEPSINTSSLVFNTI
-321 ELLNFSNIQAYTLV
+321 EAYTLN
-335 GEYDAGNAESH
+335 GTYQDASADGYL
-346 IVLWKNGSPITEEPE
+346 VLWKNGSPITEEPQ
-361 DGMSYL
+361 DGTSYL
-367 RGDYIGDA
+367 RGDYVGDA

-399 KVFAFNGSG
+399 KVFAFNGSN

-414 TSDPAEAQVTS
+414 TSDPAEGQVTS
-425 LGAQIGD
+425 LGAQIGN
-432 YYNGISS
+432 YYSGISS
-439 ASNTLLADLNTLINP
+439 TSSTLLADLNALINP

-460 FLYKTTMMSQF
+460 FLYKTTIMSQF

-501 DNNYSREHTYAHSW
+501 DNDYSREHTYAHSW
-515 MGTFPCNDPEQEE
+515 MGTFPADNPEQEE

-543 NSPRSNLPLEDITG
+543 NSPRSNLPLEDIAG
-557 DIVFNYLEGS
+557 DVVFNYLEGS

-609 PINQNAA
+609 PINQSAA
-616 SLVNWHFNDP
+616 SLVNWHFNDL

-638 FNLQNNRNPFID
+638 YNLQNNRNPYID
-650 SIDYACYIDF
+650 SVDYACYIDF
-660 SNMSYKPDGCGNI
+660 SNMSYKPDGCGEM
-673 GIEDILNYNFS
+673 GIEEMLNQNFS
-684 VFPIPSSDKL
+684 VFPIPTSNKL
-694 FAQINGEIITAYEL
+694 YAQINGEKITAYEL
-708 ISIEGKTIDSKKNIK
+708 ISIEGKKIDSKRNLN

-731 SSYSPGAY
+731 SSYIAGTY
-739 QLNVTTPK
+739 ILNVTSPK
-747 GIVQKRVVFE
+747 GIVQKKVIIE

>member
-1 MKKTLTLLLLSFSPF
+1 MKKTLTLLLLTFSQF
-16 CFSQTIAEARNQS
+16 YFSQTIAEARNQS

-44 ELGPIRYIQDATA
+44 ELGAIRYIQDATA

-161 NIDGSEIPNGPISIV
+161 NIDGSEIPSGPISIV

-189 PRDLDDIF
+189 PRDLEDIF

-203 KEINIKL
+203 KEINIKMD
-210 NGNDVLNNG
+210 GNDVLNNG
-219 TYVVGNANTTNLT
+219 TYVVGNSSTTT
-232 IENTGSESLSIT
+232 ITVENTGSEPLNVT
-244 GVNLTGVNAADFST
+244 GVYLSGANATDFST
-258 DLSPTT
+258 DLTST
-264 IDPLSS
+264 IIAPLSS
-270 QDYTLNFSPSGTGS
+270 QDYTLNFSPSTIGS
-284 IFATIIIDNDDS
+284 MFATLVIDNDDS
-296 DENPYTIDLQAFGTD
+296 DENPYNINLQAFGTD
-311 NLATEPSNNA
+311 NLATEPSINTSSLVFNTI
-321 ELLNFSNIQAYTLV
+321 EAYTLN
-335 GEYDAGNAESH
+335 GTYQDASADGYL
-346 IVLWKNGSPITEEPE
+346 VLWKNGSPITEEPQ
-361 DGMSYL
+361 DGTSYL
-367 RGDYIGDA
+367 RGDYVGDA

-399 KVFAFNGSG
+399 KVFAFNGSN

-414 TSDPAEAQVTS
+414 TSDPAEGQVTS

-432 YYNGISS
+432 YYSGISS
-439 ASNTLLADLNTLINP
+439 TSSTLLADLNALINP

-460 FLYKTTMMSQF
+460 FLYKTTIMSQF

-501 DNNYSREHTYAHSW
+501 DNDYSREHTYAHSW
-515 MGTFPCNDPEQEE
+515 MGTFPADNPEQEE

-543 NSPRSNLPLEDITG
+543 NSPRSNLPLEDIAG
-557 DIVFNYLEGS
+557 DVVFNYLEGS

-609 PINQNAA
+609 PINQSAA
-616 SLVNWHFNDP
+616 SLVNWHFNDL

-638 FNLQNNRNPFID
+638 YNLQNNRNPYID

-660 SNMSYKPDGCGNI
+660 SNMSYKPDGCGEM
-673 GIEDILNYNFS
+673 GIEEMLNQNFS
-684 VFPIPSSDKL
+684 VFPIPTSNKL
-694 FAQINGEIITAYEL
+694 YAQINGEKITAYEL
-708 ISIEGKTIDSKKNIK
+708 ISIEGKKIDSKRNLN

-731 SSYSPGAY
+731 SSYIAGTY
-739 QLNVTTPK
+739 ILNVTSPK
-747 GIVQKRVVFE
+747 GIVQKKVIIE

>member
-1 MKKTLTLLLLSFSPF
+1 MKKTLTLLLLTFSQF
-16 CFSQTIAEARNQS
+16 YFSQTIAEARNQS

-44 ELGPIRYIQDATA
+44 ELGAIRYIQDATA

-137 SNGSSTVQITDGT
+137 SSGSSTVQITDGT

-161 NIDGSEIPNGPISIV
+161 NIDGSEIPSGPITIV

-189 PRDLDDIF
+189 PRDLEDIF

-203 KEINIKL
+203 KEINIKMD
-210 NGNDVLNNG
+210 GNDVLNNG
-219 TYVVGNANTTNLT
+219 TYVVGNSSTTT
-232 IENTGSESLSIT
+232 ITVENTGSEPLNVT
-244 GVNLTGVNAADFST
+244 GVYLSGANATDFST
-258 DLSPTT
+258 DLTST
-264 IDPLSS
+264 IIAPLSS
-270 QDYTLNFSPSGTGS
+270 QDYTLNFSPSTIGS
-284 IFATIIIDNDDS
+284 MFATLVIDNDDS
-296 DENPYTIDLQAFGTD
+296 DENPYNINLQAFGTD
-311 NLATEPSNNA
+311 NLATEPSINTSSLVFNTI
-321 ELLNFSNIQAYTLV
+321 EAYTLN
-335 GEYDAGNAESH
+335 GTYQDASADGYL
-346 IVLWKNGSPITEEPE
+346 VLWKNGSPITEEPQ
-361 DGMSYL
+361 DGTSYL
-367 RGDYIGDA
+367 RGDYVGDA

-399 KVFAFNGSG
+399 KVFAFNGSN

-414 TSDPAEAQVTS
+414 TSDPAEGQVTS
-425 LGAQIGD
+425 LGAQIGN
-432 YYNGISS
+432 YYSGISS
-439 ASNTLLADLNTLINP
+439 TSSTLLADLNALINP

-460 FLYKTTMMSQF
+460 FLYKTTIMSQF

-501 DNNYSREHTYAHSW
+501 DNDYSREHTYAHSW
-515 MGTFPCNDPEQEE
+515 MGTFPADNPEQEE

-543 NSPRSNLPLEDITG
+543 NSPRSNLPLEDIAG
-557 DIVFNYLEGS
+557 DVVFNYLEGS

-609 PINQNAA
+609 PINQSAA
-616 SLVNWHFNDP
+616 SLVNWHFDDL

-638 FNLQNNRNPFID
+638 YNLQNNRNPYID
-650 SIDYACYIDF
+650 SVDYACYIDF
-660 SNMSYKPDGCGNI
+660 SNMSYKPDGCGEM
-673 GIEDILNYNFS
+673 GIEEMLNQNFS
-684 VFPIPSSDKL
+684 VFPIPTSNKL
-694 FAQINGEIITAYEL
+694 YAQINGEKITAYEL
-708 ISIEGKTIDSKKNIK
+708 ISIEGKKIDSKRNLN

-731 SSYSPGAY
+731 SSYIAGTY
-739 QLNVTTPK
+739 ILNVTSPK
-747 GIVQKRVVFE
+747 GIVQKKVIIE

>member
-1 MKKTLTLLLLSFSPF
+1 MKKTLTLLLLTFSQF
-16 CFSQTIAEARNQS
+16 YFSQTIAEARNQS

-44 ELGPIRYIQDATA
+44 ELGAIRYIQDATA

-161 NIDGSEIPNGPISIV
+161 NIDGSEIPSGPITIV

-189 PRDLDDIF
+189 PRDLEDIF

-203 KEINIKL
+203 KEINIKMD
-210 NGNDVLNNG
+210 GNDVLNNG
-219 TYVVGNANTTNLT
+219 TYVVGNSGTTT
-232 IENTGSESLSIT
+232 ITVENTGSEPLNVT
-244 GVNLTGVNAADFST
+244 GVYLSGANATDFST
-258 DLSPTT
+258 DLTST
-264 IDPLSS
+264 IIAPLSS
-270 QDYTLNFSPSGTGS
+270 QDYTLNFSPSTIGS
-284 IFATIIIDNDDS
+284 MFATLVIDNDDS
-296 DENPYTIDLQAFGTD
+296 DENPYNINLQAFGTD
-311 NLATEPSNNA
+311 NLATEPSINTSSLVFNTI
-321 ELLNFSNIQAYTLV
+321 EAYTLN
-335 GEYDAGNAESH
+335 GTYQDASADGYL
-346 IVLWKNGSPITEEPE
+346 VLWKNGSPITEEPQ
-361 DGMSYL
+361 DGTSYL
-367 RGDYIGDA
+367 RGDYVGDA

-399 KVFAFNGSG
+399 KVFAFNGSN

-414 TSDPAEAQVTS
+414 TSDPAEGQVTS

-432 YYNGISS
+432 YYSGISS
-439 ASNTLLADLNTLINP
+439 TSSTLLADLNALINP

-460 FLYKTTMMSQF
+460 FLYKTTIMSQF

-501 DNNYSREHTYAHSW
+501 DNDYSREHTYAHSW
-515 MGTFPCNDPEQEE
+515 MGTFPADNPEQEE

-543 NSPRSNLPLEDITG
+543 NSPRSNLPLEDIAG
-557 DIVFNYLEGS
+557 DVVFNYLEGS

-609 PINQNAA
+609 PINQSAA
-616 SLVNWHFNDP
+616 SLVNWHFDDL

-638 FNLQNNRNPFID
+638 YNLQNNRNPYID
-650 SIDYACYIDF
+650 SVDYACYIDF
-660 SNMSYKPDGCGNI
+660 SNMSYKPDGCGEM
-673 GIEDILNYNFS
+673 GIEEMLNQNFS
-684 VFPIPSSDKL
+684 VFPIPTSNKL
-694 FAQINGEIITAYEL
+694 YAQINGEKITAYEL
-708 ISIEGKTIDSKKNIK
+708 ISIEGKKIDSKRNLN

-731 SSYSPGAY
+731 SSYIAGTY
-739 QLNVTTPK
+739 ILNVTSPK
-747 GIVQKRVVFE
+747 GIVQKKVIIE

>member
-1 MKKTLTLLLLSFSPF
+1 MKKTLTLLLLTFSQF
-16 CFSQTIAEARNQS
+16 YFSQTIAEARNQS

-44 ELGPIRYIQDATA
+44 ELGAIRYIQDATA

-137 SNGSSTVQITDGT
+137 SSGSSTVQITDGT

-161 NIDGSEIPNGPISIV
+161 NIDGSEIPSGPISIV

-189 PRDLDDIF
+189 PRDLEDIF

-203 KEINIKL
+203 KEINIKMD
-210 NGNDVLNNG
+210 GNDVLNNG
-219 TYVVGNANTTNLT
+219 TYVVGNSSTTT
-232 IENTGSESLSIT
+232 ITVENTGSEPLNVT
-244 GVNLTGVNAADFST
+244 GVYLSGANATDFST
-258 DLSPTT
+258 DLTST
-264 IDPLSS
+264 IIAPLSS
-270 QDYTLNFSPSGTGS
+270 QDYTLNFSPSTIGS
-284 IFATIIIDNDDS
+284 MFATLVIDNDDS
-296 DENPYTIDLQAFGTD
+296 DENPYNINLQAFGTD
-311 NLATEPSNNA
+311 NLATEPSINTSSLVFNTI
-321 ELLNFSNIQAYTLV
+321 EAYTLN
-335 GEYDAGNAESH
+335 GTYQDASADGYL
-346 IVLWKNGSPITEEPE
+346 VLWKNGSPITEEPQ
-361 DGMSYL
+361 DGTSYL
-367 RGDYIGDA
+367 RGDYVGDA

-399 KVFAFNGSG
+399 KVFAFNGSN

-414 TSDPAEAQVTS
+414 TSDPAEGQVTS

-432 YYNGISS
+432 YYSGISS
-439 ASNTLLADLNTLINP
+439 ASSTLLADLNALINP

-460 FLYKTTMMSQF
+460 FLYKTTIMSQF

-501 DNNYSREHTYAHSW
+501 DNDYSREHTYAHSW
-515 MGTFPCNDPEQEE
+515 MGTFPADNPEQEE

-543 NSPRSNLPLEDITG
+543 NSPRSNLPLEDIAG
-557 DIVFNYLEGS
+557 DVVFNYLEGS

-609 PINQNAA
+609 PINQSAA
-616 SLVNWHFNDP
+616 SLVNWHFNDL

-638 FNLQNNRNPFID
+638 YNLQNNRNPYID
-650 SIDYACYIDF
+650 SVDYACYIDF
-660 SNMSYKPDGCGNI
+660 SNMSYKPDGCGEM
-673 GIEDILNYNFS
+673 GIEEMLNQNFS
-684 VFPIPSSDKL
+684 VFPIPTSNKL
-694 FAQINGEIITAYEL
+694 YAQINGEKITAYEL
-708 ISIEGKTIDSKKNIK
+708 ISIEGKKIDSKRNLN

-731 SSYSPGAY
+731 SSYIAGTY
-739 QLNVTTPK
+739 ILNVTSPK
-747 GIVQKRVVFE
+747 GIVQKKVIIE

>member
-1 MKKTLTLLLLSFSPF
+1 MKKTLTLLLLTFSQF
-16 CFSQTIAEARNQS
+16 YFSQTIAEARNQS

-44 ELGPIRYIQDATA
+44 ELGAIRYIQDATA

-161 NIDGSEIPNGPISIV
+161 NIDGSEIPSGPISIV
-176 GLVGQFNANYQLI
+176 GLVGQFNANHQLI
-189 PRDLDDIF
+189 PRDLEDIF

-203 KEINIKL
+203 KEINIKMD
-210 NGNDVLNNG
+210 GNDVLNNG
-219 TYVVGNANTTNLT
+219 TYVVGNSSTTT
-232 IENTGSESLSIT
+232 ITVENTGSEPLNVT
-244 GVNLTGVNAADFST
+244 GVYLSGANATDFST
-258 DLSPTT
+258 DLTST
-264 IDPLSS
+264 IIAPLSS
-270 QDYTLNFSPSGTGS
+270 QDYTLNFSPSTIGS
-284 IFATIIIDNDDS
+284 MFATLVIDNDDS
-296 DENPYTIDLQAFGTD
+296 DENPYNINLQAFGTD
-311 NLATEPSNNA
+311 NLATEPSINTSSLVFNTI
-321 ELLNFSNIQAYTLV
+321 EAYTLN
-335 GEYDAGNAESH
+335 GTYQDASADGYL
-346 IVLWKNGSPITEEPE
+346 VLWKNGSPITEEPQ
-361 DGMSYL
+361 DGTSYL
-367 RGDYIGDA
+367 RGDYVGDA

-399 KVFAFNGSG
+399 KVFAFNGSN

-414 TSDPAEAQVTS
+414 TSDPAEGQVTS

-432 YYNGISS
+432 YYSGISS
-439 ASNTLLADLNTLINP
+439 TSSTLLADLNALINP

-460 FLYKTTMMSQF
+460 FLYKTTIMSQF

-501 DNNYSREHTYAHSW
+501 DNDYSREHTYAHSW
-515 MGTFPCNDPEQEE
+515 MGTFPADNPEQEE

-543 NSPRSNLPLEDITG
+543 NSPRSNLPLEDIAG
-557 DIVFNYLEGS
+557 DVVFNYLEGS

-609 PINQNAA
+609 PINQSAA
-616 SLVNWHFNDP
+616 SLVNWHFNDL

-638 FNLQNNRNPFID
+638 YNLQNNRNPYID
-650 SIDYACYIDF
+650 SVDYACYIDF
-660 SNMSYKPDGCGNI
+660 SNMSYKPDGCGEM
-673 GIEDILNYNFS
+673 GIEEMLNQNFS
-684 VFPIPSSDKL
+684 VFPIPTSNKL
-694 FAQINGEIITAYEL
+694 YAQINGEKITAYEL
-708 ISIEGKTIDSKKNIK
+708 ISIEGKKIDSKRNLN

-731 SSYSPGAY
+731 SSYIAGTY
-739 QLNVTTPK
+739 ILNVTSPK
-747 GIVQKRVVFE
+747 GIVQKKVIIE

>member
-1 MKKTLTLLLLSFSPF
+1 MKKTLTLLLLTFSQF
-16 CFSQTIAEARNQS
+16 YFSQTIAEARNQS

-44 ELGPIRYIQDATA
+44 ELGAIRYIQDATA

-161 NIDGSEIPNGPISIV
+161 NIDGSEIPSGPISIV
-176 GLVGQFNANYQLI
+176 GLVGQFNANHQLI
-189 PRDLDDIF
+189 PRDLEDIF

-203 KEINIKL
+203 KEINIKMD
-210 NGNDVLNNG
+210 GNDVLNNG
-219 TYVVGNANTTNLT
+219 TYVVGNSGTTT
-232 IENTGSESLSIT
+232 ITVENTGSEPLNVT
-244 GVNLTGVNAADFST
+244 GVYLSGANATDFST
-258 DLSPTT
+258 DLTST
-264 IDPLSS
+264 IIAPLSS
-270 QDYTLNFSPSGTGS
+270 QDYTLNFSPSTIGS
-284 IFATIIIDNDDS
+284 MFATLVIDNDDS
-296 DENPYTIDLQAFGTD
+296 DENPYNINLQAFGTD
-311 NLATEPSNNA
+311 NLATEPSINTSSLVFNTI
-321 ELLNFSNIQAYTLV
+321 EAYTLN
-335 GEYDAGNAESH
+335 GTYQDASADGYL
-346 IVLWKNGSPITEEPE
+346 VLWKNGSPITEEPQ
-361 DGMSYL
+361 DGTSYL
-367 RGDYIGDA
+367 RGDYVGDA

-399 KVFAFNGSG
+399 KVFAFNGSN

-414 TSDPAEAQVTS
+414 TSDPAEGQVTS

-432 YYNGISS
+432 YYSGISS
-439 ASNTLLADLNTLINP
+439 TSSTLLADLNALINP

-460 FLYKTTMMSQF
+460 FLYKTTIMSQF

-501 DNNYSREHTYAHSW
+501 DNDYSREHTYAHSW
-515 MGTFPCNDPEQEE
+515 MGTFPADNPEQEE

-543 NSPRSNLPLEDITG
+543 NSPRSNLPLEDIAG
-557 DIVFNYLEGS
+557 DVVFNYLEGS

-609 PINQNAA
+609 PINQSAA
-616 SLVNWHFNDP
+616 SLVNWHFNDL

-638 FNLQNNRNPFID
+638 YNLQNNRNPYID
-650 SIDYACYIDF
+650 SVDYACYIDF
-660 SNMSYKPDGCGNI
+660 SNMSYKPDGCGEM
-673 GIEDILNYNFS
+673 GIEEMLNQNFS
-684 VFPIPSSDKL
+684 VFPIPTSNKL
-694 FAQINGEIITAYEL
+694 YAQINGEKITAYEL
-708 ISIEGKTIDSKKNIK
+708 ISIEGKKIDSKRNLN

-731 SSYSPGAY
+731 SSYIAGTY
-739 QLNVTTPK
+739 ILNVTSPK
-747 GIVQKRVVFE
+747 GIVQKKVIIE